1 MEELSVSTGDFRDRY
16 IISDALLGYT
26 CPDDEIQMIIHKE
39 MKIKGVKSVIRE
51 ILENKVFDEE
61 PIFMVSVGS
70 YDATAIRN
78 KWDSSLVNNARDF
91 GKSLVI
97 KAVDKFQR
105 KLFSLKKFG
114 DHQKCTIIMCSLIP
128 LPYEQDS
135 DKVPLSE
142 KLLKDLV
149 SRLFVEF
156 NKLINE
162 FNGKVPTPMLK
173 KRLDRGNH
181 HRYVSGQRKI
191 QYNLYHDGT
200 PSLEGQQL
208 IMNIVVNHLR
218 SGN

>member
-16 IISDALLGYT
+16 IISDTLLGYT
-26 CPDDEIQMIIHKE
+26 CPDEEVQMIIRKDL
-39 MKIKGVKSVIRE
+39 KIKGVKSVIRE

-70 YDATAIRN
+70 YDATAISN

-97 KAVDKFQR
+97 KAVDRFQR
-105 KLFSLKKFG
+105 KLFSLKKFATN
-114 DHQKCTIIMCSLIP
+114 QKCTIIMCSLIP

-135 DKVPLSE
+135 DRVCTAE

-162 FNGKVPTPMLK
+162 FNGEVLTPMLK
-173 KRLDRGNH
+173 KRLDRGNN

-191 QYNLYHDGT
+191 
-200 PSLEGQQL
+200 
-208 IMNIVVNHLR
+208 
-218 SGN
+218 

>member
-1 MEELSVSTGDFRDRY
+1 
-16 IISDALLGYT
+16 
-26 CPDDEIQMIIHKE
+26 
-39 MKIKGVKSVIRE
+39 
-51 ILENKVFDEE
+51 
-61 PIFMVSVGS
+61 
-70 YDATAIRN
+70 
-78 KWDSSLVNNARDF
+78 
-91 GKSLVI
+91 
-97 KAVDKFQR
+97 
-105 KLFSLKKFG
+105 
-114 DHQKCTIIMCSLIP
+114 MCSLIP
-128 LPYEQDS
+128 LSYEQDS